1 MMIRVGNFWNR
12 NYIEYESN
20 RDRNKTLSTEEYFN
34 KIRPYLKDITNNLK
48 KLDTIKIQ
56 LTIAINFLSFKNNDE
71 ERATHS
77 KSDNIEIMINDKA
90 DEVTKSLFQSLLC
103 RYQIGL
109 DSSMKGSE
117 LVFDCVQ
124 LLYYKFHKINPNSGA
139 SHIDSCNVVMTSE
152 DTKLLQFNQYHKSD
166 KAPFIIY
173 INLKSLMV
181 KIDGCKNNLEKSST
195 ENIS

>member
-1 MMIRVGNFWNR
+1 
-12 NYIEYESN
+12 
-20 RDRNKTLSTEEYFN
+20 
-34 KIRPYLKDITNNLK
+34 
-48 KLDTIKIQ
+48 
-56 LTIAINFLSFKNNDE
+56 
-71 ERATHS
+71 
-77 KSDNIEIMINDKA
+77 MINDKA

-139 SHIDSCNVVMTSE
+139 SHIDSTNLITTKKVFENKDSCNVVLTSE